1 MATIRLDGSTL
12 STAEI
17 SLVSR
22 GAKVEVATDAWIK
35 DDVARAVVERI
46 LASGETVYVINTGY
60 GALVSRIVPQ
70 KDLPA

>member
-35 DDVARAVVERI
+35 VDAARAVVERI
-46 LASGETVYVINTGY
+46 LEAEKLFTG
-60 GALVSRIVPQ
+60 
-70 KDLPA
+70 